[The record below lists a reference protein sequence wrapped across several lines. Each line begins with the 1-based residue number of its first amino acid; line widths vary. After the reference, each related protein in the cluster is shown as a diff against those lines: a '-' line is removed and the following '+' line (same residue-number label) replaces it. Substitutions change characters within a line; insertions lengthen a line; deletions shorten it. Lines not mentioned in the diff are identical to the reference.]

1 MVAGMR
7 TASGSLKG
15 KDGRK
20 RRSVAINLGAEQE
33 RSTRGIKSFWRSSA
47 LCSAANIYRL
57 FTACGRAKKC
67 VSRQYRRKRLGACG
81 AERQIGPLSYEPVR
95 ETRRAKNHNLLSIGV
110 NLQRIWRESLH
121 GIWRIFHLP
130 EEESAL
136 SVAHHRATISSFTAQ
151 APSQPLASGAHTEAD
166 GSRQIARKKYAR

>member
-1 MVAGMR
+1 MR
-7 TASGSLKG
+7 TESGSLKG

-81 AERQIGPLSYEPVR
+81 AERQGGSVAIFRLEPVVDFMGHAR
-95 ETRRAKNHNLLSIGV
+95 GEGRDQGERADAHSLSLNSEVATRLV
-110 NLQRIWRESLH
+110 
-121 GIWRIFHLP
+121 
-130 EEESAL
+130 
-136 SVAHHRATISSFTAQ
+136 
-151 APSQPLASGAHTEAD
+151 
-166 GSRQIARKKYAR
+166 